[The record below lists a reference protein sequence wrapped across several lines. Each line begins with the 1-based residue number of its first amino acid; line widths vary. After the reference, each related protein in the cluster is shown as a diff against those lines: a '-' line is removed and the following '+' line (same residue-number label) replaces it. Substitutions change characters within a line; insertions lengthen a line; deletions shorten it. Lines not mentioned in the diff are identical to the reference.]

1 MIDASEQIVEE
12 VKKPFWGFWPTFGF
26 GLVAGIIALFV
37 QGIIVA
43 AFIAV
48 NLVSDPDT
56 FTLESANELAM
67 NGLLISIATIVSSI
81 ICIGFIILVIKM
93 RKNTVIA
100 TYLDLNP
107 IGWKTILIL
116 LVVSVGFVVLASVA
130 GSYAGVPDTSDFQID
145 LYLTSVWPAL
155 LWIAVVIFAPL
166 FEEVLFRGFLFQGF
180 QHSCVGAI
188 GAIILTTLP
197 WALLHVQYE
206 LFHIGTIFVLGL
218 IYGFVRYKTRSLWS
232 TLFMHTFNN
241 LAAMILTALQ
251 VHGIWTG

>member
-1 MIDASEQIVEE
+1 MIDASEQKVEE

-26 GLVAGIIALFV
+26 GLVTGIVALFV
-37 QGIIVA
+37 QGIIFAAFVA
-43 AFIAV
+43 A
-48 NLVSDPDT
+48 NLMSNPGT
-56 FTLESANELAM
+56 FTLESINELAM
-67 NGLLISIATIVSSI
+67 NGLLISIATIVSSV
-81 ICIGFIILVIKM
+81 ICVGFIILVIKM

-107 IGWKTILIL
+107 IGWKIILVL
-116 LVVSVGFVVLASVA
+116 LAISVAFIVLASIV
-130 GSYAGVPDTSDFQID
+130 GNYAGVPDTSDFQLD
-145 LYLTSVWPAL
+145 LYRTSVWPAL

-180 QHSCVGAI
+180 QHSRVGVI

-206 LFHIGTIFVLGL
+206 LYHIGTIFVLGL
-218 IYGFVRYKTRSLWS
+218 IYGFIRYKTKSLWS

-251 VHGIWTG
+251 VYGIWTG

>member
-1 MIDASEQIVEE
+1 MIDASEQKVEE

-26 GLVAGIIALFV
+26 GLVTGIVALVV
-37 QGIIVA
+37 QIIVVV
-43 AFIAV
+43 AFIAAS
-48 NLVSDPDT
+48 LISDPDA
-56 FTLESANELAM
+56 FTLDSVNELVM

-81 ICIGFIILVIKM
+81 ICVGFIILVIKM

-107 IGWKTILIL
+107 IGWKAVLIL
-116 LVVSVGFVVLASVA
+116 LAVSIAFIVLSSVA
-130 GSYAGVPDTSDFQID
+130 SNYAGVEDTSDFQLT
-145 LYLTSVWPAL
+145 LYRTSVWPAL

-180 QHSCVGAI
+180 QHSRVGVI
-188 GAIILTTLP
+188 GAIVFTTLP

-218 IYGFVRYKTRSLWS
+218 IYGFVRYKTKSLWS

-251 VHGIWTG
+251 VYGIWTG

>member
-1 MIDASEQIVEE
+1 MIDAPEE
-12 VKKPFWGFWPTFGF
+12 KIEEIKKPFWGFWPTFGF
-26 GLVAGIIALFV
+26 GFIIGIVALFV

-43 AFIAV
+43 AFVAA
-48 NLVSDPDT
+48 NFMSDPDA
-56 FTLESANELAM
+56 FTLESVNDLAT
-67 NGLLISIATIVSSI
+67 NGLLLSIATIVSSI
-81 ICIGFIILVIKM
+81 ICVGLVILIIKM
-93 RKNTVIA
+93 RKNTAIA

-116 LVVSVGFVVLASVA
+116 LVVSIAFIVLSSLAA
-130 GSYAGVPDTSDFQID
+130 NYAGVPDTSDFQID
-145 LYLTSVWPAL
+145 MYRTSVWPVL

-180 QHSCVGAI
+180 QHSRVGVI
-188 GAIILTTLP
+188 GAIILTALP

-218 IYGFVRYKTRSLWS
+218 IFGFTRYKTKSLWS
-232 TLFMHTFNN
+232 TLYMHTFNN

-251 VHGIWTG
+251 FYGIWTG